1 VHEHLYDCAK
11 SAETAIAL
19 MPPAGSKSSF
29 FDDQFDAQEAVRD
42 VFRKKI
48 CGGVRFSDSET
59 GITFHVSAQPAIKVH
74 STVETG
80 KIGAGTQAAEGKENT
95 SKSLQPRSKLEFYG
109 DDSNLWM
116 IKMQIARVGNKD
128 VHIGFRLESIQVLWD
143 LTRTESLRGLLHA
156 EGAADA
162 LIMVFNEMC
171 PKLAGQTEGKMLQA
185 LDISATQWLEQEQM
199 RSLAL
204 LSLVNLLSCG
214 ANGQHRLSEDQQASL
229 AKQNVNLNTVASQV
243 VNCIVGVPAE
253 LLERIVD
260 LCARLMTSCGMRGL
274 YSLDQVVGGAVGAS
288 LSPLNLAKEAKS
300 FLRHVCVHLSKYFT
314 MTQRCSDAE
323 AAAVL
328 PKGVPS
334 NKQDRD
340 ALHMKLEVLL
350 RYTVP
355 EAAPQPQAPS
365 FIKSTRIVVC

>member
-11 SAETAIAL
+11 SSETAIAL

-59 GITFHVSAQPAIKVH
+59 GITFHVSAQPVFKVH

-80 KIGAGTQAAEGKENT
+80 KIGAGAPAAEGNENT

-116 IKMQIARVGNKD
+116 IKMHLARVGNKD

-143 LTRTESLRGLLHA
+143 LTRTESLRGLLYA
-156 EGAADA
+156 EGATDA
-162 LIMVFNEMC
+162 LIMVIDEMC
-171 PKLAGQTEGKMLQA
+171 PNLAGQTEGKMLQA

-214 ANGQHRLSEDQQASL
+214 VHGQHRLSEDQRASL
-229 AKQNVNLNTVASQV
+229 AKQNVDLADIARRIMSF
-243 VNCIVGVPAE
+243 IVGLPAE

-260 LCARLMTSCGMRGL
+260 LCARFMTSCGVRGL

-288 LSPLNLAKEAKS
+288 LSPFNLAKEAKT
-300 FLRHVCVHLSKYFT
+300 FVRHVYGDLNPYFAK
-314 MTQRCSDAE
+314 TQRCSDAD

-328 PKGVPS
+328 PKGIPS

-340 ALHMKLEVLL
+340 ALQRKLQALSQ
-350 RYTVP
+350 YHVP
-355 EAAPQPQAPS
+355 EVAPQPQMPS